1 MFKNMFKAYIAIA
14 ATFGKPISLIFTFIG
29 LIILRMIV
37 SIGMFLDYFFFPS
50 LNKQKI
56 LNPIIVVGNPRSGT
70 TFLQRFLVNQNFG
83 VGLKLWKM
91 IFPSLTLQFIF
102 KPILSYLEKISPA
115 RFHQHAAHETSLT
128 AIETDDPSLMFHYF
142 DGFFVYGFFLA
153 WDKEDLVA
161 DFDPVLHN
169 TSERDFNWLT
179 QIWKRNLIG
188 ENQNREIAKLFSLG
202 VRIPAFLEYYP
213 DAKILYMIRDPLET
227 VPSGLSLITGVLD
240 GRFGFWTLL
249 ESKRKMYIERLYAAF
264 LELSMRFHD
273 DYVADK
279 IDLNKIKIV
288 RYDRMMNDFEN
299 LMNEIIPFLGITPTD
314 ELINEIK
321 RTSEKQNS
329 FKSNHKY
336 SLEKFG
342 LDETRISKDYEKIY
356 QTFLPEK
363 DE

>member
-1 MFKNMFKAYIAIA
+1 MFKNMLKAYIAIST
-14 ATFGKPISLIFTFIG
+14 TFGKPISPIFTFMG
-29 LIILRMIV
+29 IIFLRIV
-37 SIGMFLDYFFFPS
+37 VSAGMHLDYLFFPS

-56 LNPIIVVGNPRSGT
+56 VNPIIVVGNPRSGT
-70 TFLQRFLVNQNFG
+70 TFLQRFLVNRNIG

-128 AIETDDPSLMFHYF
+128 AIETDDPSLMFHFF

-153 WDKEDLVA
+153 WYEEDLVA
-161 DFDPVLHN
+161 DFDPVIHN
-169 TSERDFNWLT
+169 TSERDFNWLE

-188 ENQNREIAKLFSLG
+188 EKHSREIAKLFSLG
-202 VRIPAFLEYYP
+202 VRIPAFLEYFP

-240 GRFGFWTLL
+240 GRFGFWKLP
-249 ESKRKMYIERLYAAF
+249 EAKKKMYIERLYAAF

-273 DYVADK
+273 DYIGNK
-279 IDLNKIKIV
+279 IDKNNFIV
-288 RYDRMMNDFEN
+288 IRYDRMMNDFEN
-299 LMNEIIPFLGITPTD
+299 LMKEIIPFLEITPSE

-321 RTSEKQNS
+321 KTSEKQS
-329 FKSNHKY
+329 KFKSTHKY

-342 LDETRISKDYEKIY
+342 LNEERIRKDYEMIY
-356 QTFLPEK
+356 RTFFLN
-363 DE
+363 